1 MDIVTFVWL
10 AVAVGAFVAGFFVGK
25 RHGIRIAS
33 AASFL
38 KDTVG
43 KL

>member
-1 MDIVTFVWL
+1 MVWYVLGSLIVGFIV
-10 AVAVGAFVAGFFVGK
+10 GFFVGK
-25 RHGIRIAS
+25 KNGQRAAN
-33 AASFL
+33 AASLL

>member
-1 MDIVTFVWL
+1 MEYIYVGVVCLIVGFV
-10 AVAVGAFVAGFFVGK
+10 VGFFVGK
-25 RHGIRIAS
+25 KNGQRVL
-33 AASFL
+33 AAAGSL

>member
-1 MDIVTFVWL
+1 MDIATAVWL
-10 AVAVGAFVAGFFVGK
+10 TLIVGGFVAGFFVGK

-33 AASFL
+33 AAATL

-43 KL
+43 KV

>member
-1 MDIVTFVWL
+1 MYYLV
-10 AVAVGAFVAGFFVGK
+10 AFVCGAIAGFIFGFFVGK
-25 RHGIRIAS
+25 KNGTRVVGV
-33 AASFL
+33 L